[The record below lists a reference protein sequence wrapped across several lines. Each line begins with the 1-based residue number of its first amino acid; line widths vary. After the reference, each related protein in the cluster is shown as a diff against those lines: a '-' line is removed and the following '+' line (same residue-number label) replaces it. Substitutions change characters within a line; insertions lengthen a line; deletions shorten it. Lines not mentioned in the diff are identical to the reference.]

1 MRKYETNKST
11 YDSWKQRNIACH
23 VVQNI
28 LHNMTSKRRNRNDR
42 ESDHPG
48 RPHPTWWPSRG
59 TPPTPSCAGVTIR
72 SSHPDYSGAQPSLSS
87 NDVLFII
94 SITVVV
100 VVVITEVRNLEEK
113 SEVGW
118 KKAGITTFW
127 IRNVAR
133 ILIRFCSQCAGKHFR
148 TKLMSLYIDQKN
160 WFDERIQELI
170 SKVQNPGFH
179 LGKKNFV

>member
-1 MRKYETNKST
+1 M
-11 YDSWKQRNIACH
+11 
-23 VVQNI
+23 I
-28 LHNMTSKRRNRNDR
+28 LGSIEILLVMLCKIFCITWQAKGGIEMTGRVTIQGDPTQHG
-42 ESDHPG
+42 DHPG
-48 RPHPTWWPSRG
+48 GPRPPLHALAWQSDPPILT
-59 TPPTPSCAGVTIR
+59 TPVRNLPFPQMMFSI
-72 SSHPDYSGAQPSLSS
+72 
-87 NDVLFII
+87 II

-170 SKVQNPGFH
+170 SKVQNPGPL

>member
-1 MRKYETNKST
+1 MMFS
-11 YDSWKQRNIACH
+11 I
-23 VVQNI
+23 
-28 LHNMTSKRRNRNDR
+28 
-42 ESDHPG
+42 
-48 RPHPTWWPSRG
+48 
-59 TPPTPSCAGVTIR
+59 
-72 SSHPDYSGAQPSLSS
+72 
-87 NDVLFII
+87 II
-94 SITVVV
+94 SIAVVVVVV

-133 ILIRFCSQCAGKHFR
+133 ILIRFCSQCAGTHFR
-148 TKLMSLYIDQKN
+148 TKLMSLYLDQKH

-170 SKVQNPGFH
+170 SKVQNPGSL

>member
-1 MRKYETNKST
+1 MFS
-11 YDSWKQRNIACH
+11 I
-23 VVQNI
+23 
-28 LHNMTSKRRNRNDR
+28 
-42 ESDHPG
+42 
-48 RPHPTWWPSRG
+48 
-59 TPPTPSCAGVTIR
+59 
-72 SSHPDYSGAQPSLSS
+72 
-87 NDVLFII
+87 II

-170 SKVQNPGFH
+170 SKVQNPGGFFR
-179 LGKKNFV
+179 KIVF